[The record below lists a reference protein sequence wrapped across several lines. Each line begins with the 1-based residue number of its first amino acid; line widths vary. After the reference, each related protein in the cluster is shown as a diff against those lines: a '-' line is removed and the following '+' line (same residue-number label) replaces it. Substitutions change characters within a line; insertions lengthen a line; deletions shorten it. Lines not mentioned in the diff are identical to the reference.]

1 MFIPP
6 YDIHGMYIRVVEK
19 TKMLLHAEDLHPL
32 VGVRVRWPGLVKPL
46 GWKWE
51 VKAD

>member
-6 YDIHGMYIRVVEK
+6 YDIHGVYIRVVEK
-19 TKMLLHAEDLHPL
+19 TKMLLHAEDLHPF
-32 VGVRVRWPGLVKPL
+32 VGVRVRWPL
-46 GWKWE
+46 GWEWE

>member
-6 YDIHGMYIRVVEK
+6 YDIHGVYIRVVEK

-32 VGVRVRWPGLVKPL
+32 VGVRVRRPSKTIRVGV
-46 GWKWE
+46 GG
-51 VKAD
+51 

>member
-6 YDIHGMYIRVVEK
+6 YDIHGVYIRVVEK

-32 VGVRVRWPGLVKPL
+32 VGVRVRWPL
-46 GWKWE
+46 GWEWE